1 MATPEISCAG
11 VKSQQLGAGF
21 SKEKVE
27 EGLAGG
33 GGCRTP
39 SLIWLPIEHTVCVG
53 SWGWRL
59 ECERWRWTG
68 LGIAGAEPGV
78 VAGGVRWSFI
88 GGPAGCCLSSS
99 PPNTHFVCDFL
110 YMYPYR
116 SREFGEEGNALLYLG
131 FSK

>member
-88 GGPAGCCLSSS
+88 GGQGWELSR
-99 PPNTHFVCDFL
+99 N
-110 YMYPYR
+110 
-116 SREFGEEGNALLYLG
+116 FGRGKNGLKESGGYKATG
-131 FSK
+131 KFRVG